1 MAPID
6 IVMLTYNRLDYLVK
20 TVTALHER
28 TPEPFRLTI
37 VDNASGSDVRNWLA
51 ENPELFHKVIF
62 QPENE
67 HIAGF
72 QRGIDATTSDPFL
85 LAEPD
90 LVVPELDP
98 SWLVQMRDLFERHAD
113 FGLIGLGLD
122 TANRPSV
129 LGPETVPYPGDEGEM
144 VEENVGIW
152 FQMIRRDALRVPYV
166 KDSAVCAAVREAGY
180 RVGWTPS
187 IRAFHLGWDDYRNH
201 PSHLASKNELPSPY
215 PYYREIELLARPPG
229 LAEIAHAAPVVAE
242 IRRAG
247 VAEESVLELAWD
259 EPVVAPVLP
268 GATVISQ
275 PQLPVSLPDRAAGA
289 VVVVEPPTDLAARAI
304 SEAARIA
311 TSVVVLVAPL
321 PTFDGRTAR
330 DLALP
335 GWIGTERA
343 GIGTITAELA
353 RAGDDLA
360 AMTTHLRYTTSEH
373 RDAWL
378 AFFEAGSIPPE
389 THRRLFVFTASDP
402 VEAPNSV
409 VGADGLQTWE
419 PTSRVVPEPSFR
431 WRVRHAVARRTPA
444 GLRQLVRAVT
454 GGRGGG

>member
-6 IVMLTYNRLDYLVK
+6 IVMLTYNRLDHLVK

-37 VDNASGSDVRNWLA
+37 VDNASGGDVRNWLA

-98 SWLVQMRDLFERHAD
+98 SWLAQLHDLFERHPD
-113 FGLIGLGLD
+113 FGLMGLGLD

-129 LGPETVPYPGDEGEM
+129 LGPEVIPDSDDDVEIVEG
-144 VEENVGIW
+144 NVGIW

-180 RVGWTPS
+180 KVGWTPA
-187 IRAFHLGWDDYRNH
+187 IRAFHLGWDDYRDH

-215 PYYREIELLARPPG
+215 PHYREVELLARPPA

-242 IRRAG
+242 VRRVG
-247 VAEESVLELAWD
+247 VVDESVLELAWA
-259 EPVVAPVLP
+259 EPIAAPVLP
-268 GATVISQ
+268 GATAISR
-275 PQLPVSLPDRAAGA
+275 PQLPLPLPDSAAGA
-289 VVVVEPPTDLAARAI
+289 VVLVEPPRDLAERAL

-311 TSVVVLVAPL
+311 TSLIVIVAPL
-321 PTFDGRTAR
+321 RTLGGRTAR

-335 GWIGTERA
+335 GWSGTERP
-343 GIGTITAELA
+343 GIGAIPAELA
-353 RAGDDLA
+353 RRGDDLA
-360 AMTTHLRYTTSEH
+360 EMTTHLRYTTSEH

-378 AFFEAGSIPPE
+378 AFFAAGTIAPE
-389 THRRLFVFTASDP
+389 TDRRLFVFTAVDP
-402 VEAPNSV
+402 AGAPTRV
-409 VGADGLQTWE
+409 VGAHGLETWE
-419 PTSRVVPEPSFR
+419 PTPRVVPEPSFR
-431 WRVRHAVARRTPA
+431 WRMRHAVATHTPA
-444 GLRQLVRAVT
+444 GLRGLVRAVT